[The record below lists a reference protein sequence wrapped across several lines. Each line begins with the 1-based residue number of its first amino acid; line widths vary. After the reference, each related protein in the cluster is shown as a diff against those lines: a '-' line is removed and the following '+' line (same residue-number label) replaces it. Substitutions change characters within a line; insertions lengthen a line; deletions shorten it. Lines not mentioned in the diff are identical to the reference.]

1 MCERHEGHTSTILQC
16 GSELEQKP
24 LLERVRISRRD
35 FGALIA
41 GSTTGL
47 ALGMAGSLWCNNLVE
62 NPAESRLVENPP
74 YDIGIHTVV
83 LSPPGYERRRGTEAW
98 ETNVRD
104 QMDRVT
110 FTTAGAYNFSTT
122 CIEDHTKPDV
132 NGCFSE
138 GALENIAKKR
148 HQELGEKSIVLIAID
163 GADTQEKRYGGLAH
177 YNGLWATLYVGGNVP
192 AHEALHLCGPTLGQG
207 LGHEL
212 RMPNDRWGDQGER
225 LQALGF
231 DTIQQMLAI
240 GYDLEKVPGDPS
252 SVNQYA
258 SPVSVMGRSELYKD
272 DGFDSRP
279 VVSAPQLAFLDP
291 RRKVAVFEGHSETV
305 RYSLSQELGGQLG
318 VEINLPSDHALKKIL
333 PNIEQLFFGPVCDE
347 LLDEHGNKI
356 RYPIKKIGVFA
367 KWEGGRGTAL
377 LETAPFDTIDYP
389 GEFSVIRKERQ
400 SVVYADEQ
408 LDLLVTAGYNQKD
421 GVYIDLQKLSSSAG
435 RSIFEA
441 ERRRVDERNQQIMN
455 MNK

>member
-1 MCERHEGHTSTILQC
+1 MCERHEGHTSAAFQC
-16 GSELEQKP
+16 GSESEQQP
-24 LLERVRISRRD
+24 LLERVRMPRRD
-35 FGALIA
+35 FVALMA
-41 GSTTGL
+41 GCTTGL
-47 ALGMAGSLWCNNLVE
+47 ALGTAGSLGYNNLVE

-74 YDIGIHTVV
+74 YDIDVHTVV
-83 LSPPGYERRRGTEAW
+83 LAPPGYERRRGTEAW

-104 QMDRVT
+104 QMDRIT

-122 CIEDHTKPDV
+122 CIEDRTKPDV

-138 GALENIAKKR
+138 GVLESIAKKR
-148 HQELGEKSIVLIAID
+148 HQKLGEKSIVLIAID

-212 RMPNDRWGDQGER
+212 RMPNERWGDQGER

-231 DTIQQMLAI
+231 GTIQQMLAI

-258 SPVSVMGRSELYKD
+258 SPVSVMGKSELYKD

-291 RRKVAVFEGHSETV
+291 RREVAAFEGHSETV
-305 RYSLSQELGGQLG
+305 RYSLSQEFGERLG

-408 LDLLVTAGYNQKD
+408 LDLLVTSGCGGD
-421 GVYIDLQKLSSSAG
+421 GVYAEFQRLSSSAG

-441 ERRRVDERNQQIMN
+441 EYQRVDERNRQIMN
-455 MNK
+455 K